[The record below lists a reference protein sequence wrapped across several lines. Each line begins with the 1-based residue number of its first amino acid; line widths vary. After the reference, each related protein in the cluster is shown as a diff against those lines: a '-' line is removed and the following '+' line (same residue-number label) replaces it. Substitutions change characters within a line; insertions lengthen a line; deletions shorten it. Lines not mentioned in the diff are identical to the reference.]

1 MRRRIRSRFL
11 FLWLRL
17 SPGMIGI
24 FRGFR
29 LLLVRLF
36 WFRLEDS
43 TVVEY
48 GHFEDLWIAYGLWK
62 RYGLFGFVG

>member
-1 MRRRIRSRFL
+1 
-11 FLWLRL
+11 
-17 SPGMIGI
+17 MIGI

>member
-1 MRRRIRSRFL
+1 
-11 FLWLRL
+11 
-17 SPGMIGI
+17 MIGI

-48 GHFEDLWIAYGLWK
+48 GHFEDLWIAYGLWE
-62 RYGLFGFVG
+62 RYGLSGFVG